1 MAVPAGDA
9 AELAALA
16 LSKIRVMQH
25 TKWDMKEDT
34 YVDDDDKVL
43 PVIWDTESA
52 EPDTGA
58 G

>member
-1 MAVPAGDA
+1 
-9 AELAALA
+9 
-16 LSKIRVMQH
+16 
-25 TKWDMKEDT
+25 MKEDT